1 MNVTVVGK
9 TLVFITLAL
18 SLLLF
23 GFALGIYS
31 NRIDWPGQAPT
42 LSGDKTKG
50 RVTELREQVDQWSA
64 AALLA
69 HTRWQQNRDALVRLE
84 ARRPEDLQ
92 WYAQQIKLLEDGSP
106 NDVIQQIVLRDAKDG
121 KLEVDSAGHP
131 LMEPA
136 PGVRF
141 SRRGYREEFNHL
153 KDESE
158 AATTAANDLV
168 NQQKALTQVINGD
181 EGKPRGLR
189 TLIQEEELAQ
199 RNAGEEVEHLKPRRI
214 NLQVEGQM
222 LQQRQRALAAR
233 LDELKKSGVALLG
246 PASALDS
253 PSAPR
258 HTPRP

>member
-1 MNVTVVGK
+1 MNVTVLGK
-9 TLVFITLAL
+9 TLVFITVAL
-18 SLLLF
+18 SLLLL

-31 NRIDWPGQAPT
+31 NRIDWPGQTAT
-42 LSGDKTKG
+42 LSGGKTTG
-50 RVTELREQVDQWSA
+50 RVPELRKELDDWSNA
-64 AALLA
+64 AVLA
-69 HTRWQQNRDALVRLE
+69 HTRWQRNRDALVRLE
-84 ARRPEDLQ
+84 AKRPEDLQ
-92 WYAQQIKLLEDGSP
+92 WYAQQLKLLEDGSP
-106 NDVIQQIVLRDAKDG
+106 NDVIQQAVLRDAKDG

-141 SRRGYREEFNHL
+141 SRRGYREEFSRL

-158 AATTAANDLV
+158 ATITATNELV

-189 TLIQEEELAQ
+189 TLIQEEELTQ

-214 NLQVEGQM
+214 NLQVEAQM

-233 LDELKKSGVALLG
+233 LDELKKSGVALVG